1 VRQVLSLPA
10 YRRLLAAYALNE
22 LALSIGSLALA
33 VLVYRRTGSAFGAA
47 AFFLSSQ
54 FVPALLAPALVARI
68 DQRSVRV
75 LLPALYGLEALVF
88 VALAGVAS
96 SFSLAAVLAL
106 AVVDGVVAL
115 AARALARTATVAI
128 TAPIGLLREG
138 NAINN
143 AAFSVCFMLGPA
155 IGGLVVATGG
165 TVAALLANSG
175 VFAVMALTLATATG
189 MPGTSRDEHAGAGR
203 LRAALAHAASRPA
216 IRVLLGLQALALVFF
231 TISIPVEVVFAQ
243 HTLRAGAAG
252 YGGLQSAWGGG
263 AIAGS
268 AIYARWRAWQPR
280 MQITLGAASLAI
292 GFLVMASAPN
302 LVIALI
308 GATVAGCGNG
318 VEAVAARTTLQEHVE
333 ERWMAMMMSLNES
346 LFQAV
351 PGIGIVLGGV
361 LAGVA
366 GPRIALGV
374 AGGGAVIVTV
384 SAWLLLA
391 PGGALREE
399 PPPPRSD
406 GEEPTTRPTPSPVG
420 RS

>member
-10 YRRLLAAYALNE
+10 YRRLLAAYSLNE

-47 AFFLSSQ
+47 GFFLSSQ
-54 FVPALLAPALVARI
+54 FVPALLAPAVVARI
-68 DQRSVRV
+68 DQRSIRV
-75 LLPALYGLEALVF
+75 LLPLLYGLEAIAFL
-88 VALAGVAS
+88 ALAGVAS
-96 SFSLAAVLAL
+96 NFSLAPLLVL
-106 AVVDGVVAL
+106 AVVDGVLAL
-115 AARALARTATVAI
+115 AARALARTATVAV

-143 AAFSVCFMLGPA
+143 AAFSVCFMAGPA

-175 VFAVMALTLATATG
+175 VFALMALTLATATG
-189 MPGTSRDEHAGAGR
+189 IPGASPDEHGSTGR
-203 LRAALAHAASRPA
+203 LRAALAHAVRRRA
-216 IRVLLGLQALALVFF
+216 IRVLLGLQAFALVFF

-243 HTLRAGAAG
+243 HTLHAGAGG
-252 YGGLQSAWGGG
+252 YGGLQSAWGAG

-268 AIYARWRAWQPR
+268 AVYARWRAWQPR
-280 MQITLGAASLAI
+280 VMISLGAGALAV

-302 LVIALI
+302 LVIALL
-308 GATVAGCGNG
+308 GAVLAGCGNG

-361 LAGVA
+361 LAA
-366 GPRIALGV
+366 LSGPRVALAV
-374 AGGGAVIVTV
+374 AGGGAALVTLG
-384 SAWLLLA
+384 AWLLLG
-391 PGGALREE
+391 PGGALEQGPSHPAE
-399 PPPPRSD
+399 
-406 GEEPTTRPTPSPVG
+406 GEEPTTRPAPTPVG